1 MNDRTENDRPE
12 FLDPEFEPGE
22 FDRLERQLRQAL
34 TMEAQRVHPHD
45 RLAEV
50 LRAAHEEGPSS
61 ESTPHRRWL
70 LPVAAAATVALI
82 AGGAWAATHGDDNQL
97 VPTPPASSGPATSGS
112 PTTAPASPSSTAPTQ
127 PPVTGAASLPVYFV
141 GPVAPG
147 KTTVKLFREFLRDGV
162 TAGASPAERAKASL
176 VLAIHSQAYSGSD
189 GYLQPWAGQT
199 VGDVTVTSQRISI
212 ALANAGAKGLDQETE
227 RLAVQELVW
236 TAQAAVGKGTIPVQ
250 FTIADGSAALFGRYP
265 TSQTYNR
272 PGPNDLS
279 ADLAPVWVTSPGR
292 DAVLPT
298 TTPVVVQG
306 EAIAFE
312 ATVGWELRRSQS
324 VVRSGSA
331 LASIGAPAQGTYTV
345 NLGRLTPG
353 SYTIRVFETNAA
365 NGSVAAQKSVSF
377 TVR

>member
-1 MNDRTENDRPE
+1 MNDRNANERPE

-34 TMEAQRVHPHD
+34 TMEAQRIHPHD

-50 LRAAHEEGPSS
+50 LRAAHEEGPST
-61 ESTPHRRWL
+61 EGRPHRRWL
-70 LPVAAAATVALI
+70 LPVAAAAAVALI
-82 AGGAWAATHGDDNQL
+82 VGGAWAATHGDDNQL

-112 PTTAPASPSSTAPTQ
+112 PNTSAASPTRTSPAP
-127 PPVTGAASLPVYFV
+127 PPVVGAASLPVYFV
-141 GPVAPG
+141 GPTAPG
-147 KTTVKLFREFLRDGV
+147 KTTFKLFREFLRDGV

-199 VGDVTVTSQRISI
+199 IGDVTVTSQRISI
-212 ALANAGAKGLDQETE
+212 ALANAGAKGLDPQTQ

-250 FTIADGSAALFGRYP
+250 FSIADGSAALFGRYP
-265 TSQTYNR
+265 TAQTYNR
-272 PGPNDLS
+272 PGPNNLS

-292 DAVLPT
+292 DAVLST

-312 ATVGWELRRSQS
+312 AALGWELRRSQT
-324 VVRSGSA
+324 VVRSGST
-331 LASIGAPAQGTYTV
+331 LASIGAPAQGGYTV

-353 SYTIRVFETNAA
+353 SYTIRVFETSPA
-365 NGSVAAQKSVSF
+365 NGSVTAQKSVSF